1 MFALVAAAAACRLP
15 LPLPLP
21 LPVNTNR
28 LHDSNPPDPGTLH
41 TLTTRAQDFY
51 VNDPV
56 ALLGNTSTAAERALI
71 IGGECTMWAECVDAV
86 SACARCSIATG
97 FPVCSR
103 DVVTM

>member
-1 MFALVAAAAACRLP
+1 
-15 LPLPLP
+15 
-21 LPVNTNR
+21 
-28 LHDSNPPDPGTLH
+28 
-41 TLTTRAQDFY
+41 LTTRAQNFY

-86 SACARCSIATG
+86 SACAALCSIAIG

-103 DVVTM
+103 DVETMYR